1 MNKYFNK
8 AIVGNGTMLG
18 CLDEKGELIRLYYPQ
33 IDYYQN
39 IDTYS
44 LGFVKPG
51 ERKVFWLKNAEY
63 INQYYDGNIIYTKLR
78 YDGADIL
85 LKDYC
90 LIDKNV
96 LVREIKFNEP
106 LHLMVYSKI
115 NSNKDK
121 LVSSM
126 CVSNSLVQY
135 CQDFYMTSFSNT
147 KILMSQ
153 VNNPREH
160 LEEAKLQLDDY
171 IGMSDESAVLFEA
184 KKEVVLYISL
194 QTTLKEAINQ
204 VEFMKVQDE
213 RNLFEKTKLYWR
225 EFLEKHLNYYIGDK
239 NFSNKEIDIIER
251 TILMYTLLTNKD
263 TGAVLASPDVDE
275 GFSQCGRYGYCWPRD
290 ALFINEAM
298 IELGMNEEVN
308 KFYSVWA
315 NKTQLTNGLFEQR
328 YYSNGE
334 LAPSWGIQIDE
345 TSAMIIGISKIKDK
359 SKYINIVKNAV
370 GGLISFLNSNYI
382 SKACYD
388 LWEIR
393 KDSHL
398 YSTASIYKA
407 LELSREMLKDYED
420 CSHLVF
426 EIDNL
431 LPMIYSSINEYFVK
445 DGRMVRNISDSN
457 TDISLLGAITPFEV
471 FDAKSNI
478 AVNTVNEIENNLKLP
493 NGGYLRFINDD
504 FIGGNAWIISSLW
517 LALYYIEVGKIDR
530 AKELY
535 DWVTEHQ
542 DDKGFLAEQ
551 IDKETGKPAWIVG
564 LSWSHALYII
574 VGKKLK

>member
-275 GFSQCGRYGYCWPRD
+275 GFSQCGRYGY
-290 ALFINEAM
+290 
-298 IELGMNEEVN
+298 
-308 KFYSVWA
+308 
-315 NKTQLTNGLFEQR
+315 
-328 YYSNGE
+328 
-334 LAPSWGIQIDE
+334 
-345 TSAMIIGISKIKDK
+345 
-359 SKYINIVKNAV
+359 
-370 GGLISFLNSNYI
+370 
-382 SKACYD
+382 
-388 LWEIR
+388 
-393 KDSHL
+393 
-398 YSTASIYKA
+398 
-407 LELSREMLKDYED
+407 
-420 CSHLVF
+420 
-426 EIDNL
+426 
-431 LPMIYSSINEYFVK
+431 
-445 DGRMVRNISDSN
+445 
-457 TDISLLGAITPFEV
+457 
-471 FDAKSNI
+471 
-478 AVNTVNEIENNLKLP
+478 
-493 NGGYLRFINDD
+493 
-504 FIGGNAWIISSLW
+504 
-517 LALYYIEVGKIDR
+517 
-530 AKELY
+530 
-535 DWVTEHQ
+535 
-542 DDKGFLAEQ
+542 
-551 IDKETGKPAWIVG
+551 
-564 LSWSHALYII
+564 
-574 VGKKLK
+574 